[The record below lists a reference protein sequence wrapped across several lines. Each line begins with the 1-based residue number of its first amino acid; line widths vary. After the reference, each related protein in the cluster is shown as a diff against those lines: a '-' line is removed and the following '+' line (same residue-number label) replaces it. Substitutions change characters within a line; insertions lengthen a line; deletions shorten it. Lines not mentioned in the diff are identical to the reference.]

1 MNSVEDELALRNLMG
16 RYVDAVF
23 RSDAEAWAA
32 TWAEDARWNVVGT
45 DVIGRDN
52 IVGLWQELM
61 TTFEFALMLP
71 SSSQFEVNG
80 DQASGHYY
88 LQEFTRDQAG
98 KSSTLISRYIDT
110 YSRVGGDW
118 LYQSRQYE
126 IIYNG
131 PADLSGTYIPPA

>member
-52 IVGLWQELM
+52 IVGLWQQLM

-88 LQEFTRDQAG
+88 LQEFTRDTAG
-98 KSSTLISRYIDT
+98 ESSTLISRYIDT

-126 IIYNG
+126 IIYHG
-131 PADLSGTYIPPA
+131 PADLSGNYIPPA

>member
-131 PADLSGTYIPPA
+131 PADLSGNYIPPT

>member
-52 IVGLWQELM
+52 IVGLWQQLM

-131 PADLSGTYIPPA
+131 PADLSGNYIPPT